1 MTTFALVAALMCV
14 AACLI
19 VLRPLLWPAIPA
31 TAAVDLA
38 ALTRSHE
45 ELLRRRRDGAL
56 DEVAYGAA
64 RTALALHLLDLALQ
78 PAPVQ
83 DQRPSGRRLMLATV
97 VFVPFLALPV
107 YWLVGTPAVL
117 SAAADNDA
125 PLTPEAAQAQMQE
138 RIRALETR
146 LAATPQDGQGWATLG
161 RSHAALGD
169 YANAVAAYARADPLL
184 PNDAQ
189 LLSDYADA
197 LAMAQGRR
205 LEGAPTRLLARA
217 LAAAPDNIKALL
229 LAGTADFEGGQFARA
244 VERWERVLVLAPQD
258 TELVNSLQRSIDE
271 ARAKLAGGAPA
282 APAAGTASAGAAGAG
297 GAEAVSGRIS
307 LAAGIAAGAAPD
319 DTVFVFA
326 RAAQGPRM
334 PLAAF
339 KLKVRDLPADFRLDD
354 SMAMTPAAKISAA
367 AEVLVTARVSKS
379 GDPIP
384 KPGDLEGTSG
394 PVKPGD
400 AGIRLEIRE
409 IVK

>member
-19 VLRPLLWPAIPA
+19 VLRPLLWPAAPA
-31 TAAVDLA
+31 TAAYDFS
-38 ALTRSHE
+38 ALKRSHE
-45 ELLRRRRDGAL
+45 DLLRRRRDGAL
-56 DEVAYGAA
+56 DEEAYGAA
-64 RTALALHLLDLALQ
+64 RTALALQLLDQTLQ
-78 PAPVQ
+78 PAPAL

-107 YWLVGTPAVL
+107 YWFVGTPAVL
-117 SAAADNDA
+117 SAAADGAA

-146 LAATPQDGQGWATLG
+146 LAAAPQDGQGWATLG

-169 YANAVAAYARADPLL
+169 YAKAVAAYARADPLL

-205 LEGAPTRLLARA
+205 LEGVPTQLLARA

-282 APAAGTASAGAAGAG
+282 AAAAGTASAGAAGAL

-307 LAAGIAAGAAPD
+307 LASGIAAGAAPD

-354 SMAMTPAAKISAA
+354 SMAMTPAAKISTA

-394 PVKPGD
+394 PLKPGT
-400 AGIRLEIRE
+400 AGVRLEIRE